1 MFKCATCKN
10 TFEGAPSMNNGAGA
24 FCSGCDG
31 ARKHKAAEATRARF
45 AEMGDDCMWCG
56 EPGPH
61 KDKHRAVSRVCLA
74 CVNGRDWLLRCVRH
88 SNKAADY
95 AAKTEERELP
105 LRRERQAHE
114 AAAKVAAREALENAC
129 AAPAARDDSTE
140 RLDRL
145 EKMLMKLTEAL
156 GGA

>member
-1 MFKCATCKN
+1 MFKCATCKT
-10 TFEGAPSMNNGAGA
+10 TFDGTPAMTNGAGT
-24 FCSGCDG
+24 FCRGCEDM
-31 ARKHKAAEATRARF
+31 RKHKATEATRARF
-45 AEMGDDCMWCG
+45 ADLGSDCIWCG
-56 EPGPH
+56 ETGPH
-61 KDKHRAVSRVCLA
+61 KDKHGASSRVCTT
-74 CVNGRDWLLRCVRH
+74 CDNNRDWLLRCIRH

-105 LRRERQAHE
+105 LRRERQAQE
-114 AAAKVAAREALENAC
+114 AAAKLAAKEALANASY
-129 AAPAARDDSTE
+129 APVARDDSTE